1 MKRIQHLVQTSN
13 LDYARLESR
22 LYQAIEYLNNGRPE
36 DAQQEIL
43 EAFRFTERTQTSFK
57 ELVLLVKVVLNTLR
71 EVEEQTD
78 SAVPYLEPP
87 SEDSFVA
94 LLERLR
100 AKYEDIPY

>member
-1 MKRIQHLVQTSN
+1 MKRIRHLVQIN
-13 LDYARLESR
+13 DLDHARIESR
-22 LYQAIEYLNNGRPE
+22 LYQAIEYLNSGRPE

-57 ELVLLVKVVLNTLR
+57 EMALIVNGVLNTLR
-71 EVEEQTD
+71 EVEDQVD

-87 SEDSFVA
+87 PEDSFVA